1 MLTTRTKK
9 KSEWGSAEMAEKG
22 LVWAYSCIEWS
33 LVTAGPE
40 ELVANQK
47 KQITDRGGDP
57 QRVDYWIHTLFNS
70 QIG

>member
-1 MLTTRTKK
+1 
-9 KSEWGSAEMAEKG
+9 MAEKG